1 MPERAEKVVV
11 ALSSIPNTGKTTLFN
26 RLTGSSQT
34 TGNWPGVSVEKKV
47 GRFTLGEFEI
57 SLVDLPGAYALSPV
71 TEEEN
76 IVRTY
81 FLKTPPA
88 VILNIIDASNL
99 YRSLGLTLQMCTSGL
114 PMVVAVNMIDKTTQL
129 DIPLLSTHLGVPVI
143 PISARSGQGVP
154 DLQQALYEVIK
165 EPERTHI
172 PHISC
177 PPVLEEAAK
186 ELSRKI
192 IPGGALEKMDSNF
205 LAMRLLEEKTFA
217 DSIQKTG
224 LAAVINQ
231 WRDRVEKTTGEQ
243 IPITCAKCR
252 FNAARGLILETTRKQ
267 SAPPDER
274 SKCIDNILLHRW
286 FSLPLFLLIMFLL
299 FQAVYGLGAPL
310 QDLIGQGFD
319 AAEAWLRVQPF
330 ISRQSDWLQSFL
342 FDGLW
347 QGLGVVTS
355 FFPIVALFFIFM
367 SLIEDS
373 GYMARAAFL
382 MDHLMHRLGLDGKAF
397 INLLLGYGCNVPAIM
412 GTRIL
417 SSHHNR
423 IITILLIPFT
433 LCIARLQVFVFLT
446 TILFSPVIAPFILF
460 SLYLSSFIVIVLTGF
475 FLKVLR
481 IAGKPEPFIMEI
493 PPYRMPTISGVA
505 LKTRQEL
512 KDFLYRAAPL
522 IIAGVIVVWFLT
534 HFPADVPAAGAE
546 TWAGRLGHLFSPLF
560 NPLGIHWQETV
571 ALLFGLIAKEI
582 VVGAMAV
589 IYGGGD
595 LSNQVFQHISPL
607 QGLSFMVFTLF
618 YTPCV
623 ATIAAIKAES
633 GSWKITLFSLIL
645 GLVIAWLASLVL
657 YQTGLALGLR

>member
-1 MPERAEKVVV
+1 MPEQAEKITV

-26 RLTGSSQT
+26 RLTGAGQN
-34 TGNWPGVSVEKKV
+34 TGNWPGVSVEKKI
-47 GRFTLGEFEI
+47 GNFPLGEYEI

-71 TEEEN
+71 TEEEK
-76 IVRTY
+76 IVRSY

-88 VILNIIDASNL
+88 VILNIVDAGNL
-99 YRSLGLTLQMCTSGL
+99 YRSLGMTLQMSTSGL
-114 PMVVAVNMIDKTTQL
+114 PMVVAVNMIDEKSKL
-129 DIPLLSTHLGVPVI
+129 DIALLSSHLGVPVI
-143 PISARSGQGVP
+143 PISARSGRGLP
-154 DLQQALYEVIK
+154 ELKQALYEVINK
-165 EPERTHI
+165 SERTHV

-177 PPVLEEAAK
+177 PPILEKAAR
-186 ELSRKI
+186 ELSGKI
-192 IPGGALEKMDSNF
+192 IPGGPLEKMDSNF
-205 LAMRLLEEKTFA
+205 LAMRLLEEKTPSDA
-217 DSIQKTG
+217 ILKTG
-224 LAAVINQ
+224 LGNFIQ
-231 WRDRVEKTTGEQ
+231 LWRDRIEKSTGET

-252 FNAARGLILETTRKQ
+252 FNAARGLVIEVTGQKSNPPNKQ
-267 SAPPDER
+267 TER
-274 SKCIDNILLHRW
+274 IDRVLLHRW
-286 FSLPLFLLIMFLL
+286 FGLPLFLLIMFLL

-310 QDLIGQGFD
+310 QTYVGQGFD
-319 AAEAWLRVQPF
+319 VAESWLRLQSS
-330 ISRQSDWLQSFL
+330 IARQSDWMQSFL

-347 QGLGVVTS
+347 QGLGVVIS
-355 FFPIVALFFIFM
+355 FFPIIALFFIFM
-367 SLIEDS
+367 SLIEAS

-382 MDHLMHRLGLDGKAF
+382 MDNLMHRLDLDGKAF

-417 SSHHNR
+417 SSHHSR
-423 IITILLIPFT
+423 VVTILLIPFT
-433 LCIARLQVFVFLT
+433 ICTARLQVFVFLS
-446 TILFSPVIAPFILF
+446 TILFSTAVAPLILF
-460 SLYLSSFIVIVLTGF
+460 ALYLGSFIVIVLTGF
-475 FLKVLR
+475 LLKILHIGGR
-481 IAGKPEPFIMEI
+481 PEPFIMEI
-493 PPYRMPTISGVA
+493 PPYRMPTLTNVA
-505 LKTRQEL
+505 LRTWQEL

-522 IIAGVIVVWFLT
+522 IIAGVVLVWFLT
-534 HFPADVPAAGAE
+534 HFPANVPAAGAE

-560 NPLGIHWQETV
+560 HPLGIHWQETV

-589 IYGGGD
+589 IYGGD

-657 YQTGLALGLR
+657 YQTGLVLGFR